1 MLRILFCV
9 ALLEAAIATAGVEPV
24 LVVSGLSAPLRVTS
38 PAGDFQRL
46 FVVEQ
51 GGRIRI
57 VKDGVLLGASFLDL
71 SGRISSGGERGLLGL
86 AFHPEYRRNGHFFVN
101 YTDPQGNSVV
111 SEFGISSNP
120 DFANAGSER
129 VLLRQAQP
137 FSNHN
142 GGHLAFSPI
151 DGTLYLGFG
160 DGGSSGD
167 PQNLAQN
174 DGTWLG
180 KVLRIDV
187 DARDAGKEYA
197 VPSDNPFAGRT
208 NPQPEIWA
216 KGLRNPWRFSFDR
229 GTGDL
234 WIGDVGQGAWEEIDW
249 QPASSQG
256 GENYGWRRMEGLHC
270 YDPASGCLTP
280 LLTLPVVEY
289 AHAANPQRCSVTGG
303 VVSRGASVP
312 EIAGRYL
319 FADYCSGEI
328 FSVRRL
334 GNEAIDAR
342 NHRAEWVPAGGGRS
356 AA

>member
-1 MLRILFCV
+1 MSLSRV
-9 ALLEAAIATAGVEPV
+9 VRALCLLSSAVLVPAAPAAAGVEPV
-24 LVVSGLSAPLRVTS
+24 LVASGLSAPLRVTA

-57 VKDGVLLGASFLDL
+57 VKDGVLLGGSFLDL

-86 AFHPEYRRNGHFFVN
+86 AFHPDYRRNGRFFVN
-101 YTDPQGNSVV
+101 YTDPQGNTVV

-129 VLLRQAQP
+129 VLLRQTQP

-160 DGGSSGD
+160 DGGSGGD

-180 KVLRIDV
+180 KILRIDV
-187 DARDAGKEYA
+187 DDRDPGKEYA

-208 NPQPEIWA
+208 NPAARDLGEGAAQPVA
-216 KGLRNPWRFSFDR
+216 LLVRQGDR
-229 GTGDL
+229 GPLDRRR
-234 WIGDVGQGAWEEIDW
+234 GA
-249 QPASSQG
+249 
-256 GENYGWRRMEGLHC
+256 
-270 YDPASGCLTP
+270 
-280 LLTLPVVEY
+280 
-289 AHAANPQRCSVTGG
+289 GG
-303 VVSRGASVP
+303 VGGDRLAERLVS
-312 EIAGRYL
+312 
-319 FADYCSGEI
+319 
-328 FSVRRL
+328 
-334 GNEAIDAR
+334 
-342 NHRAEWVPAGGGRS
+342 GGRELRL
-356 AA
+356 AADGGVSTATTRPPVA